1 MICSDALSSS
11 NDLLLEATS
20 RRLKALGLQTLQA
33 TDSGD
38 AETVTALF
46 AQFIDCAYRS
56 YALEERWLKACASP
70 DREAHLREHTYLI
83 ELTAELYMNLMDD
96 DRRTCTSIRQVLQ
109 EAFLPH
115 ITIRD
120 RALILNHHT
129 VAS

>member
-1 MICSDALSSS
+1 MSSL
-11 NDLLLEATS
+11 NDLLLHATN
-20 RRLKALGLQTLQA
+20 RRLKDLGLQTLQA
-33 TDSGD
+33 TASDD

-56 YALEERWLKACASP
+56 YALEERWLKACASA

-96 DRRTCTSIRQVLQ
+96 DRRTFASIRQVLL

-115 ITIRD
+115 ITAWD
-120 RALILNHHT
+120 RTLILNHHT